1 MAKSSPAGGFGEHG
15 KEGKVNAFE
24 SIVKLYLEEEGYWV
38 RQSVKAHISKEDK
51 VALSLPSMPTPE
63 IDLVALNVKKN
74 ELLLIEAKSLL
85 DSYGVYYEAVADG
98 KDTLAERYRL
108 FTNRK
113 FREVVTKALREDYL
127 ERGLINEK
135 TKINYALAAG
145 HIHSGNEPSIAKY
158 FSDNGWKLF
167 TPEQI
172 KEKVRQLSTK
182 GWEDDLI
189 TMTAKLIL
197 KK

>member
-1 MAKSSPAGGFGEHG
+1 M
-15 KEGKVNAFE
+15 NAFE
-24 SIVKLYLEEEGYWV
+24 NIVKLYLEEEGYWV
-38 RQSVKAHISKEDK
+38 RQSVKARISKEDK
-51 VALSLPSMPTPE
+51 VALDLPSMPTPE
-63 IDLVALNVKKN
+63 VDLVALNVKEN
-74 ELLLIEAKSLL
+74 ELLLVEAKSLL
-85 DSYGVYYEAVADG
+85 GSYGVYYEAVTDE
-98 KDTLAERYRL
+98 KDELAERYRL

-113 FREVVTKALREDYL
+113 FREVVTKALRKDYL
-127 ERGLINEK
+127 GRGLINEK

-145 HIHSGNEPSIAKY
+145 HIHSGNEPHIREY
-158 FSDNGWKLF
+158 FLKKGWKLF

-172 KEKVRQLSTK
+172 KEGVKQLSTK

>member
-1 MAKSSPAGGFGEHG
+1 VSSPASGFGQHG
-15 KEGKVNAFE
+15 EEGKVNAFE

-74 ELLLIEAKSLL
+74 ELLLVEAKSLL
-85 DSYGVYYEAVADG
+85 GSYGVYYEAIADE
-98 KDTLAERYRL
+98 KDELAERYRL
-108 FTNRK
+108 FTNGK
-113 FREVVTKALREDYL
+113 FREVVTKALREEYL

>member
-1 MAKSSPAGGFGEHG
+1 
-15 KEGKVNAFE
+15 VNAFE
-24 SIVKLYLEEEGYWV
+24 NIVKLYLEEEGYWV
-38 RQSVKAHISKEDK
+38 RQSVKAHISKEEK
-51 VALSLPSMPTPE
+51 VALGLPSMPTPE

-85 DSYGVYYEAVADG
+85 GSYGVYYEAVADE
-98 KDTLAERYRL
+98 KDKLAKRYRL

-113 FREVVTKALREDYL
+113 FREIVTKALREDYL
-127 ERGLINEK
+127 KRGLINEK

-145 HIHSGNEPSIAKY
+145 HIHLGNDLIIARY

-189 TMTAKLIL
+189 TITAKLIL
-197 KK
+197 QKDRMVL

>member
-1 MAKSSPAGGFGEHG
+1 M
-15 KEGKVNAFE
+15 NAFE
-24 SIVKLYLEEEGYWV
+24 TIVKVFLEEKGYWV
-38 RQSVKAHISKEDK
+38 RQSVKARISKEDK
-51 VALSLPSMPTPE
+51 VALDLPSMPTPE
-63 IDLVALNVKKN
+63 VDLVALNLKEN
-74 ELLLIEAKSLL
+74 ELLLVEAKSLL
-85 DSYGVYYEAVADG
+85 GSYGVYYEAVSDK
-98 KDTLAERYRL
+98 KDKLAERYRL

-167 TPEQI
+167 SPSEI
-172 KEKVRQLSTK
+172 KETVKRLSKKVWQ
-182 GWEDDLI
+182 DDLI
-189 TMTAKLIL
+189 AMTAKLIVE
-197 KK
+197 K